1 MAVDAFLKLD
11 GIKGESQDS
20 KHKDEI
26 EIESFSWGVT
36 QSGTLGFG
44 GGGGAG
50 KAQFQDFHFTNKV
63 SKASPQLFLKC
74 VTGEHIKIGTLSLR
88 KAGGEGPGIEF
99 YKITLSDVLVS
110 SYQSSGGGDIP
121 AHQVSLHLAEIED
134 SFATPKPD
142 RTLRG
147 TLNPGVYLK
156 AKQKSLSH

>member
-36 QSGTLGFG
+36 QSGTLAFG

-110 SYQSSGGGDIP
+110 SYQSGGSAGGDIP
-121 AHQVSLHLAEIED
+121 TDQFSLNFAKVEY
-134 SFATPKPD
+134 SFATQKAD
-142 RTLRG
+142 G
-147 TLNPGVYLK
+147 TIGETINAGFDLK
-156 AKQKSLSH
+156 QNKKA